1 MRQRHICVTL
11 YSTLAHYILLMAGL
25 FIVLEGIDGSGKDT
39 HLKFIAKELRELG
52 HTVVE
57 TAEPSGGRVGTF
69 LKRYANWNEERLPA
83 ESEALLYASDR
94 FDHVK
99 NVIRPALRRDQI
111 VISARYYYSS
121 MAYQGAVGV
130 DLDWIREMNRFA
142 LKPDLAVLL
151 DILPEYSL
159 HRLKRRRSIYEDSD
173 YLRKVR
179 DIYIKLVN
187 EGELVKVDADRP
199 KRVVQGELLS
209 MIQELV
215 ERRNA
220 KSGP

>member
-1 MRQRHICVTL
+1 
-11 YSTLAHYILLMAGL
+11 MAGKGL

-39 HLKFIAKELRELG
+39 HLKFLAKELREQG
-52 HTVVE
+52 YTVVE
-57 TAEPSGGRVGTF
+57 TAEPSRDRVGTF
-69 LKRYANWNEERLPA
+69 LKRYAKRNEERLPA

-99 NVIRPALRRDQI
+99 NVITPALLRDQM
-111 VISARYYYSS
+111 VISVRYYYSS

-179 DIYIKLVN
+179 EIYIKLVDD
-187 EGELVKVDADRP
+187 GELVKVDADRP

-209 MIQELV
+209 MVRDLI

-220 KSGP
+220 KSEA

>member
-1 MRQRHICVTL
+1 
-11 YSTLAHYILLMAGL
+11 MAGKGL

-39 HLKFIAKELRELG
+39 HLKFIAMELRELG
-52 HTVVE
+52 YKVVE
-57 TAEPSGGRVGTF
+57 TAEPSSYRVGTF
-69 LKRYANWNEERLPA
+69 LKRYARRDEERLPA

-99 NVIRPALRRDQI
+99 NIITPALLRDQI
-111 VISARYYYSS
+111 VISARYYFSS

-130 DLDWIREMNRFA
+130 NLDWIREMNRFA

-179 DIYIKLVN
+179 EIYIKLVE
-187 EGELVKVDADRP
+187 EGDLVKVDADRP

-209 MIQELV
+209 MIQELI

-220 KSGP
+220 RPQP

>member
-1 MRQRHICVTL
+1 
-11 YSTLAHYILLMAGL
+11 MAGKGL

-39 HLKFIAKELRELG
+39 HLKFLAKELRELG
-52 HTVVE
+52 YTVVE
-57 TAEPSGGRVGTF
+57 TAEPSRDRVGTF
-69 LKRYANWNEERLPA
+69 LKRYAKGNEKRLPA

-99 NVIRPALRRDQI
+99 NVITPALLRDQI

-130 DLDWIREMNRFA
+130 DLDWIKEMNRFA
-142 LKPDLAVLL
+142 LKPDLAFLL

-209 MIQELV
+209 MIQDLV

-220 KSGP
+220 RPES

>member
-1 MRQRHICVTL
+1 MVGK
-11 YSTLAHYILLMAGL
+11 GL

-39 HLKFIAKELRELG
+39 HIKFLAKELRELG
-52 HTVVE
+52 YAVVE
-57 TAEPSGGRVGTF
+57 TAEPSRDRVGTF
-69 LKRYANWNEERLPA
+69 LKRYAKRKEERLPA

-99 NVIRPALRRDQI
+99 NVIKPALRRDQI

-179 DIYIKLVN
+179 DIYIRLVD
-187 EGELVKVDADRP
+187 EGELVNVDADRP

-209 MIQELV
+209 MIQDLV
-215 ERRNA
+215 ERRNTR
-220 KSGP
+220 PET